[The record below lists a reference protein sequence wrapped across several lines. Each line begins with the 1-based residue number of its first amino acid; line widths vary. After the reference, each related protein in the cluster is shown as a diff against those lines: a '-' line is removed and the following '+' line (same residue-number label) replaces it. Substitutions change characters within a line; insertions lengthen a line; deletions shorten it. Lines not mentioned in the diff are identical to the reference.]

1 MISGSALQT
10 DSAALAT
17 RAAMMVAAA
26 IAAGNLGLCKTVSV
40 VSHPAPPPPM
50 VKPRRVAM
58 RFDVDGQGICA
69 HPSACRVG

>member
-17 RAAMMVAAA
+17 RAAMTAAAA
-26 IAAGNLGLCKTVSV
+26 IAAVLGLCKTVSV